1 MDVSDASCRGC
12 GSATLPTADP
22 RARPNRAYTR
32 RCSDL
37 NGEVRALHPIA
48 ARQCLQAHPR
58 PGRERR
64 DVTAEPVATCFIS
77 YSHAD
82 KPYATAIATGL
93 EECGYRVWIDEGELR
108 IGDSLVEAISA
119 AIGQVDFLL
128 ALVSEASVTS
138 NWCQKEVALA
148 MTGEIDRQ
156 GITVLPCRIGDTPMP
171 PALADKLYLSLDPA
185 RTELAIEALDRDMR
199 QHLAPAQ
206 PLPPRRRKPQHP
218 IPANPVPDERRASWH
233 QYVPTVPVRMTGVDT
248 NSMTS
253 PRNDGTRGSALY
265 MVPITLDVAPDD
277 LWARLFVQHWN
288 RPSSWSSMHR
298 PGIASVAGAT
308 IRLDGT
314 TVEEVERTHA
324 GTLKLAVEAANRD
337 RAALAESEDQERAE
351 VQARQA
357 AHLRAAEE
365 AAARIKFE

>member
-138 NWCQKEVALA
+138 NWCQKEVALS

-156 GITVLPCRIGDTPMP
+156 GNTVLPCRIGDTPMP

-206 PLPPRRRKPQHP
+206 PLPTRR
-218 IPANPVPDERRASWH
+218 
-233 QYVPTVPVRMTGVDT
+233 
-248 NSMTS
+248 
-253 PRNDGTRGSALY
+253 RNDGTRGSALY